1 MEDVLSVYQ
10 RPYDPRRPV
19 VCLDETSK
27 VLRSTPRGSWPLQP
41 GQVLRQDYEY
51 ARHGSAAVFLSVE
64 PLQGHR
70 QVRVRNQRTANDFA
84 EVLRAIADEDYPDA
98 EIIVL
103 VVDNLNIHHPAALY
117 ERFAPAEAR
126 RIAQKFE
133 WHFTPEHGSWLN
145 IAECELAVLT
155 RQCLKRRIPDISTLS
170 DEVSAWALRRNAAN
184 VTVDWQFTTEDARI
198 KLKQLYPI
206 IKEQHS
212 V

>member
-10 RPYDPRRPV
+10 RPYNLKRPV
-19 VCLDETSK
+19 ICLDETSK
-27 VLRSTPRGSWPLQP
+27 VLRSTPRGSLPLQP
-41 GQVLRQDYEY
+41 GQPPRQDYEY
-51 ARHGSAAVFLSVE
+51 ERHGSAAVFLSVE
-64 PLQGHR
+64 PLQGQR
-70 QVRVRNQRTANDFA
+70 QVRVRPQRTANDFA
-84 EVLRAIADEDYPDA
+84 EVLKAIADEDYPDA

-103 VVDNLNIHHPAALY
+103 VVDNLNTHHPAALY
-117 ERFAPAEAR
+117 ERFAPTEAR

-155 RQCLKRRIPDISTLS
+155 RQCLKRRIADISTLS
-170 DEVSAWALRRNAAN
+170 NEVSAWADRRNGAK

-198 KLKQLYPI
+198 KLKRLYPV
-206 IKEQHS
+206 IKEQNS